1 MEFEQQAYEVPGR
14 ELRWRVAQLKAQN
27 LDYVVRQVGGGVYI
41 VVVQQ
46 PVGAEPFAYA
56 EYQRRRRPRLT
67 IDGANILRWAAV
79 LGAVAVVVAVLWFAF
94 GPSDTVTAE
103 TGGMRLDP
111 ITGRGIVEANWWD
124 WFTGLRLPWQQSAEQ
139 PSQQGGFRWPWDTA
153 MESAAAAADSVQGTV
168 TIVSVGVVAVLVLLI
183 VLSLVRRRR

>member
-1 MEFEQQAYEVPGR
+1 METEQQMYEVPGR
-14 ELRWRVAQLKAQN
+14 QLGWRVSQLQAQGIPYDVQSL
-27 LDYVVRQVGGGVYI
+27 GGGVYI
-41 VVVQQ
+41 VTVQQ

-67 IDGANILRWAAV
+67 IDRAAILRWAAV
-79 LGAVAVVVAVLWFAF
+79 LGAVAVVAVMLWFTF
-94 GPSDTVTAE
+94 GPSDQVSAE

-111 ITGRGIVEANWWD
+111 ATGHGIADDVWSWLPELPA
-124 WFTGLRLPWQQSAEQ
+124 LRLPWQAEPQQ

-168 TIVSVGVVAVLVLLI
+168 TTVSVGVVAVLVLMI
-183 VLSLVRRRR
+183 ILSLLRR

>member
-1 MEFEQQAYEVPGR
+1 METEQQMYEVPGR
-14 ELRWRVAQLKAQN
+14 QLGWRVSQLQQQGLAYDVQS
-27 LDYVVRQVGGGVYI
+27 LGGGVYI
-41 VVVQQ
+41 VTVQQ

-103 TGGMRLDP
+103 TGGMKR
-111 ITGRGIVEANWWD
+111 
-124 WFTGLRLPWQQSAEQ
+124 S
-139 PSQQGGFRWPWDTA
+139 
-153 MESAAAAADSVQGTV
+153 
-168 TIVSVGVVAVLVLLI
+168 GVP
-183 VLSLVRRRR
+183 

>member
-1 MEFEQQAYEVPGR
+1 METEQQMYEVPGR
-14 ELRWRVAQLKAQN
+14 QLGWRVSQLQAQGIPYDVQSL
-27 LDYVVRQVGGGVYI
+27 GGGVYI
-41 VVVQQ
+41 VTVQQ

-67 IDGANILRWAAV
+67 IDRAAILRWAAV
-79 LGAVAVVVAVLWFAF
+79 LGAVAVVAAVLWFAF

-168 TIVSVGVVAVLVLLI
+168 TTVSVGVVAVLVLMI
-183 VLSLVRRRR
+183 ILSLLRR